1 MQENP
6 PHPTREAATTLA
18 VRFLRV
24 GLFYKILVSNVGLL
38 LFGAAA
44 GMLVV
49 RTLSPEISA
58 STAFLR
64 FGLVAVAFLV
74 LGTLIHTYLVR
85 AALSPLRI
93 LEQTARRVDAG
104 EVDARAEESPL
115 SDREMTRVVRV
126 FNSML
131 DTLGAHRL
139 QERASSERTLEA
151 HENERFRTSRELY
164 DHLAQTLAGVLVRLR
179 GITDEKQETHVSPS
193 YARLAEVRTEVQ
205 EALERVRGLA
215 RRLHPPELD
224 ELGLDA
230 AINADARA
238 LQESSGLK
246 IEVTTSHSL
255 PWLGAEPRLA
265 AFRIVQEALRNI
277 EQHAN
282 AGQILVGLEI
292 VNGYLEVEV
301 RDDGRGFDPDDDT
314 LRGKGLGIDGMIRR
328 AAYAGGALRIQSH
341 LGKGTV
347 VSLTIPIVRS
357 ESPASRQPEP
367 FFESERSST
376 LSSGSVV
383 EQARH
388 A

>member
-6 PHPTREAATTLA
+6 PHSPREVATTLA

-24 GLFYKILVSNVGLL
+24 GLFHKILFSNVGLL

-44 GMLVV
+44 GVFVV

-58 STAFLR
+58 SAAFLR
-64 FGLVAVAFLV
+64 FGLVAVVFLV
-74 LGTLIHTYLVR
+74 LGTLVHTYLVR
-85 AALSPLRI
+85 AALYPLRI
-93 LEQTARRVDAG
+93 LEQTARRVEGGD
-104 EVDARAEESPL
+104 VDARVEESPL
-115 SDREMTRVVRV
+115 SDREMMRVVRV

-139 QERASSERTLEA
+139 QERARSARTLEA
-151 HENERFRTSRELY
+151 HENERFKTSRELY

-179 GITDEKQETHVSPS
+179 GITDDKQKSDVSHT

-205 EALERVRGLA
+205 EALERARDLA
-215 RRLHPPELD
+215 RKLHPPELE

-230 AINADARA
+230 AIKADARA

-246 IEVTTSHSL
+246 IEVITSHPL
-255 PWLGAEPRLA
+255 PWLGAEARLA

-282 AGQILVGLEI
+282 ARRISVGLEI
-292 VNGYLEVEV
+292 VNGHLEVEI
-301 RDDGRGFDPDDDT
+301 RDDGEGFDPDDDT
-314 LRGKGLGIDGMIRR
+314 VRREGLGMDGMIRR
-328 AAYAGGALRIQSH
+328 AAYAGGALSIQSQ
-341 LGKGTV
+341 LGRGTV
-347 VSLTIPIVRS
+347 ISLTIPIVRS
-357 ESPASRQPEP
+357 ESLTSWQSDPL
-367 FFESERSST
+367 FESERSST
-376 LSSGSVV
+376 PGLGSVV